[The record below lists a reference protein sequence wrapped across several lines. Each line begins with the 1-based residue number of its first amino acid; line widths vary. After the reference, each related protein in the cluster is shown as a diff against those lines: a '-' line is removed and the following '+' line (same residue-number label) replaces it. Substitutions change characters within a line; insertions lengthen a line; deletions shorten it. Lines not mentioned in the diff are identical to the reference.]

1 MSNERKSTLRNIM
14 QTAWMF
20 VKRNGY
26 TMAEALKVAWLNAK
40 VTKAMRTGIVQF
52 FFMKVDG
59 TLRQAFGTLD
69 PHRLPETQG
78 SGRRPADTVQVYYD
92 TEKQEYRSFKKC
104 NLYKM
109 A

>member
-1 MSNERKSTLRNIM
+1 MSNERKSTLANIM
-14 QTAWMF
+14 RMAWMF
-20 VKRNGY
+20 VKRNGF

-78 SGRRPADTVQVYYD
+78 SGHRPADTVQVYYD

>member
-1 MSNERKSTLRNIM
+1 MSNERKSTLANIM
-14 QTAWMF
+14 RMAWMF
-20 VKRNGY
+20 VKRNGF

-69 PHRLPETQG
+69 PHRLPETQE

>member
-1 MSNERKSTLRNIM
+1 MSNERKTNLANIM
-14 QTAWMF
+14 RLAWQF
-20 VKRNGY
+20 VKRNGF

-78 SGRRPADTVQVYYD
+78 SGRRPADTVQVYFD

>member
-1 MSNERKSTLRNIM
+1 MKTTRNNLKDIM
-14 QTAWMF
+14 LLAWSF
-20 VKRNGY
+20 VRRNGF
-26 TMAEALKVAWLNAK
+26 TMAEAMKTAWRNYKLKNA
-40 VTKAMRTGIVQF
+40 MHGGIVKF
-52 FFMKVDG
+52 YFLKVDG

-78 SGRRPADTVQVYYD
+78 SGRRPADTVQVYFD

>member
-1 MSNERKSTLRNIM
+1 MSNERKSTLANIM
-14 QTAWMF
+14 SLAWQF
-20 VKRNGY
+20 VKRNGF

-40 VTKAMRTGIVQF
+40 VTKAMRGGIVQF
-52 FFMKVDG
+52 YFRKVNG
-59 TLRQAFGTLD
+59 ELRQAFGTLD
-69 PHRLPETQG
+69 PHRLPETKG
-78 SGRRPADTVQVYYD
+78 SGRRPADTVQVYFD

>member
-1 MSNERKSTLRNIM
+1 MSNERKSTLANIM
-14 QTAWMF
+14 RLAWQF
-20 VKRNGY
+20 VKRNGF

-40 VTKAMRTGIVQF
+40 VTKAMRSGIVQF

-59 TLRQAFGTLD
+59 TIRQAFGTLD

-78 SGRRPADTVQVYYD
+78 TGRRPADTVQVYFD
-92 TEKQEYRSFKKC
+92 TEKQEFRSFKKC

>member
-1 MSNERKSTLRNIM
+1 MSNERKSTLANIM
-14 QTAWMF
+14 RLAWQF
-20 VKRNGY
+20 VKRNGF

-59 TLRQAFGTLD
+59 SLRQAFGTLD

-78 SGRRPADTVQVYYD
+78 TGRRPADTVQVYYD

>member
-1 MSNERKSTLRNIM
+1 MSNERKSTLADIM
-14 QTAWMF
+14 RQAWMF
-20 VKRNGY
+20 VKRNGF

-40 VTKAMRTGIVQF
+40 VKKAMRTGIVQF
-52 FFMKVDG
+52 YFRKVNG
-59 TLRQAFGTLD
+59 ELRQAFGTLD

-78 SGRRPADTVQVYYD
+78 SGRRPADTVQVYFD

>member
-1 MSNERKSTLRNIM
+1 MSNERKSTLANIM
-14 QTAWMF
+14 RMAWMF
-20 VKRNGY
+20 VKRNGF

-40 VTKAMRTGIVQF
+40 VTKAMRTGLVQF

>member
-1 MSNERKSTLRNIM
+1 MSSERKSTLANIM
-14 QTAWMF
+14 RLAWQF
-20 VKRNGY
+20 VKRNGF

-59 TLRQAFGTLD
+59 TIRQAFGTLD

-78 SGRRPADTVQVYYD
+78 SGRRPADTVQVYFD
-92 TEKQEYRSFKKC
+92 TEKQEYRSFKKS

>member
-1 MSNERKSTLRNIM
+1 MSSERKSTLANIM
-14 QTAWMF
+14 RLAWQF
-20 VKRNGY
+20 VKRNGF

-59 TLRQAFGTLD
+59 TIRQAFGTLD

-78 SGRRPADTVQVYYD
+78 SGRRPADTVQVYFD

>member
-1 MSNERKSTLRNIM
+1 MSNERKSTLANIM
-14 QTAWMF
+14 RMAWMF

>member
-1 MSNERKSTLRNIM
+1 MSNDRKSTLRNIM
-14 QTAWMF
+14 AMAWMF

-59 TLRQAFGTLD
+59 SIRQAFGTLD

-78 SGRRPADTVQVYYD
+78 TGRRPADTVQVYFD

-104 NLYKM
+104 NLYRM

>member
-1 MSNERKSTLRNIM
+1 MKTTRNNLKDIM
-14 QTAWMF
+14 LLAWSF
-20 VKRNGY
+20 VKRNGF
-26 TMAEALKVAWLNAK
+26 TMAEALKVAWRNYKLKN
-40 VTKAMRTGIVQF
+40 AMRTGIVQF

-78 SGRRPADTVQVYYD
+78 KGRKANETVQVYYD

>member
-1 MSNERKSTLRNIM
+1 MSLILK
-14 QTAWMF
+14 
-20 VKRNGY
+20 
-26 TMAEALKVAWLNAK
+26 ALKVAWLNAK

-59 TLRQAFGTLD
+59 TIRQAFGTLD

-92 TEKQEYRSFKKC
+92 TEKQAYRSFKKC

>member
-1 MSNERKSTLRNIM
+1 MSSERKSALANIM
-14 QTAWMF
+14 RLAWQF
-20 VKRNGY
+20 VKRNGF

-59 TLRQAFGTLD
+59 TIRQAFGTLD

-78 SGRRPADTVQVYYD
+78 SGRRPADTVQVYFD

>member
-1 MSNERKSTLRNIM
+1 MSNERKSTLANIM
-14 QTAWMF
+14 RMAWMF
-20 VKRNGY
+20 VKRNGF

-69 PHRLPETQG
+69 PHRLRETQG

>member
-1 MSNERKSTLRNIM
+1 MSNERKSTLANIM
-14 QTAWMF
+14 RMAWMF
-20 VKRNGY
+20 VKRNGF

-59 TLRQAFGTLD
+59 TIRQAFGTLD

-78 SGRRPADTVQVYYD
+78 SGRRPADTVQVYFD

>member
-1 MSNERKSTLRNIM
+1 MSNERKSTLANIM
-14 QTAWMF
+14 RMAWMF
-20 VKRNGY
+20 VKRNGF

-78 SGRRPADTVQVYYD
+78 SGSRPADTVQVYYD

>member
-1 MSNERKSTLRNIM
+1 
-14 QTAWMF
+14 
-20 VKRNGY
+20 
-26 TMAEALKVAWLNAK
+26 
-40 VTKAMRTGIVQF
+40 MRTGIVQF

-59 TLRQAFGTLD
+59 TIRQAFGTLD

-78 SGRRPADTVQVYYD
+78 SGRRPADTVQVYFD

>member
-1 MSNERKSTLRNIM
+1 MSNDRKSTLRQIM

>member
-1 MSNERKSTLRNIM
+1 MSNERKSTLANIM
-14 QTAWMF
+14 RLAWQF
-20 VKRNGY
+20 VKRNGF

-78 SGRRPADTVQVYYD
+78 SGRRPADTVQVYFD

>member
-1 MSNERKSTLRNIM
+1 MSNERKSTLANIM
-14 QTAWMF
+14 RMAWMF
-20 VKRNGY
+20 VKRNGF

-78 SGRRPADTVQVYYD
+78 KGRKANETVQVYFD
-92 TEKQEYRSFKKC
+92 TDKQEYRSFKKC

>member
-1 MSNERKSTLRNIM
+1 MKITRSNLKDIMTL
-14 QTAWMF
+14 AWSF
-20 VKRNGY
+20 VRRNGF

>member
-1 MSNERKSTLRNIM
+1 MNNERKSTLANIM
-14 QTAWMF
+14 RLAWQF
-20 VKRNGY
+20 VKRNGF
-26 TMAEALKVAWLNAK
+26 TMAEALKIAWLNAK

-59 TLRQAFGTLD
+59 SIRQAFGTLD

-78 SGRRPADTVQVYYD
+78 TGRRPADTVQVYFD
-92 TEKQEYRSFKKC
+92 TEKLEYRSFKKC

>member
-1 MSNERKSTLRNIM
+1 MSNDRKSTLRQIM

-92 TEKQEYRSFKKC
+92 AEKQEYRSFKKC

>member
-1 MSNERKSTLRNIM
+1 MKTTRNNLKDIMTL
-14 QTAWMF
+14 AWSF
-20 VKRNGY
+20 VKRNGF

-78 SGRRPADTVQVYYD
+78 TGRRANETVQVYFD
-92 TEKQEYRSFKKC
+92 TDKQEFRSFKKC
-104 NLYKM
+104 NLVKIV
-109 A
+109 

>member
-1 MSNERKSTLRNIM
+1 MSNERKSTLANIM
-14 QTAWMF
+14 RMAWMF
-20 VKRNGY
+20 EKRNGF

>member
-1 MSNERKSTLRNIM
+1 MSSERKSTLANIM
-14 QTAWMF
+14 RLAWQF
-20 VKRNGY
+20 VKRNGF

-59 TLRQAFGTLD
+59 SLRQAFGTLD

-78 SGRRPADTVQVYYD
+78 TGRKPADTVQVYYD

>member
-1 MSNERKSTLRNIM
+1 MSNERKSTLANIM
-14 QTAWMF
+14 RMAWMF
-20 VKRNGY
+20 VKRNGF

-78 SGRRPADTVQVYYD
+78 SGRRPADTVQVYFD

>member
-1 MSNERKSTLRNIM
+1 MSNERKSTLANIM
-14 QTAWMF
+14 RMAWMF
-20 VKRNGY
+20 VKRNGF

-92 TEKQEYRSFKKC
+92 TEKQEYRSFTKC
-104 NLYKM
+104 TL
-109 A
+109 

>member
-1 MSNERKSTLRNIM
+1 MSNERKSTLANIM
-14 QTAWMF
+14 RMAWMF
-20 VKRNGY
+20 VKRNGF

>member
-1 MSNERKSTLRNIM
+1 MSSERKSTLANIM
-14 QTAWMF
+14 RLAWQF
-20 VKRNGY
+20 VKRNGF

-59 TLRQAFGTLD
+59 TIRQAFGTLD